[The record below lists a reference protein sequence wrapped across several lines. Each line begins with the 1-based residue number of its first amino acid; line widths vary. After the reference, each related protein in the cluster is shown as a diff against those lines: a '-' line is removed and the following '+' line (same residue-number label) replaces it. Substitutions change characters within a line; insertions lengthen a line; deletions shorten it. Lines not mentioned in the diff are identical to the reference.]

1 MKELLLHVDAFAD
14 VDLSAYDEAVFE
26 GAYLHEIFTMAEEE
40 VTELDFGDGYDIDC
54 EPSSFDEE
62 DQTLTVC
69 VNMKASVTLPDDFS
83 GTPDEAFERMQ
94 KEITELDFGEAY
106 NIDSRPVRI
115 LEQANAMENSIPSE
129 PSYEYNALFSL
140 SCSVPK
146 PVFEALPGTRC
157 LKALAVHMT
166 PSEFQDP
173 NRFTNLQ
180 EAEQMVF
187 SYLSARDIQAPSK
200 KDVLDALSFAFHEP
214 ISYED
219 SRMSREA
226 ATLYLKLD
234 NDGIPASNIIGEW
247 QAKAELKKGI
257 QDFLDTAET
266 IGLSKT
272 AANKTIMELLRQAG
286 EKHREAAE
294 R

>member
-1 MKELLLHVDAFAD
+1 MDTKEPWTSHENSSEKGGPLPSVSCKQWLAEEGKANLPVHLASLIEDART
-14 VDLSAYDEAVFE
+14 YDE
-26 GAYLHEIFTMAEEE
+26 
-40 VTELDFGDGYDIDC
+40 
-54 EPSSFDEE
+54 
-62 DQTLTVC
+62 
-69 VNMKASVTLPDDFS
+69 
-83 GTPDEAFERMQ
+83 
-94 KEITELDFGEAY
+94 
-106 NIDSRPVRI
+106 
-115 LEQANAMENSIPSE
+115 
-129 PSYEYNALFSL
+129 
-140 SCSVPK
+140 PK
-146 PVFEALPGTRC
+146 RNRC